1 MNSAVPDPTAIRGGS
16 GASRFTS
23 KRPSYPGR
31 TLPAVARAAVVIPNW
46 NGIQFLGDCLRSLVG
61 QSHPARI
68 IVVDNASTD
77 GSPERVRAQFPEVTL
92 LPLPH
97 NRGFAGAVNA
107 GIAHALADS
116 VDYVALLNNDAV
128 ARPDW
133 LERLIATAEE
143 HPEAGVV
150 TSKLLL

>member
-31 TLPAVARAAVVIPNW
+31 SGRHRGVTVFAPASTTLPAVARAAVVIPNW
-46 NGIQFLGDCLRSLVG
+46 NGIRFLGDCLRSLVG

-77 GSPERVRAQFPEVTL
+77 GSPELVRARFPEVTL
-92 LPLPH
+92 LSLP
-97 NRGFAGAVNA
+97 
-107 GIAHALADS
+107 
-116 VDYVALLNNDAV
+116 
-128 ARPDW
+128 
-133 LERLIATAEE
+133 
-143 HPEAGVV
+143 
-150 TSKLLL
+150 